1 MATISATMVKE
12 LRDKTG
18 AGMMDCKSALTENA
32 GDMEAAVDWLRTKGL
47 AKAAKKAGRVAAEGL
62 VAVAIDGSKGAI
74 VEVNSE
80 TDFVARNE
88 QFQALARDIADVALS
103 AAGDYD
109 TLLQA
114 SYPGKSI
121 AVVDQVKE
129 MVGSIGEN
137 LNLRRS
143 AGLSVDEGVIA
154 SYMHNA
160 VVNGLG
166 KIGVIVAL
174 NSSGDQAKLADFGR
188 KLAMHIAA
196 TSPLAVTA
204 DELDGDVI
212 DKERALYME
221 QARQTG
227 KPDNIVEKMAE
238 GRLRKEFFQQVV
250 LLQQVF
256 VVDGK
261 ETVEKCLKAAAVEI
275 GAPVEVTGF
284 ARFALGEGVE
294 KNEGDFAAEVAAA
307 AAGG

>member
-103 AAGDYD
+103 TAGDYN

-196 TSPLAVTA
+196 TNPMAVTA
-204 DELDGDVI
+204 DEIDSDVI

-261 ETVEKCLKAAAVEI
+261 ETVEKCLKAAAAEI
-275 GAPVEVTGF
+275 GAPVEITGF